1 MKNCESN
8 IIKNN
13 ILEMECPHTPTGQP
27 SSSIPPVGQPS
38 SSIPP
43 VGQASTSI
51 LPRRTGVSPVYCIEQ
66 DKQDVYSYI
75 PPVGQASR
83 LSNKSWKRHL
93 QHFQLSAGY
102 YFITLVTYNRT
113 LLQPSQKDCIF
124 NALNFL
130 NGKKYE
136 LYAAVILNDHLHMI
150 INPTDSLS
158 KIMHSIKSFTAH
170 EINKQLNRKGKVWQD
185 ESMDKVI
192 RSEKEFIQK
201 VNYIVNNPIT
211 AHLAQRYADYKWLYI
226 KDWINDNK

>member
-13 ILEMECPHTPTGQP
+13 ILEMECPHAPTEQP
-27 SSSIPPVGQPS
+27 STSIPPVEQS
-38 SSIPP
+38 
-43 VGQASTSI
+43 STSI
-51 LPRRTGVSPVYCIEQ
+51 H
-66 DKQDVYSYI
+66 
-75 PPVGQASR
+75 PVGQASR
-83 LSNKSWKRHL
+83 LSNTSWKRHL
-93 QHFQLSAGY
+93 PHFQLSAGY
-102 YFITLVTYNRT
+102 YFITLVTNNRT
-113 LLQPSQKDCIF
+113 LLQSSQKDCIF

-170 EINKQLNRKGKVWQD
+170 EINKQLNRKGKIWQD
-185 ESMDKVI
+185 ESMDKAI
-192 RSEKEFIQK
+192 RSEKEFIEK
-201 VNYIVNNPIT
+201 INYIVNNPIK
-211 AHLAQRYADYKWLYI
+211 AHLAQEYADYKWLYI

>member
-8 IIKNN
+8 ILNNN
-13 ILEMECPHTPTGQP
+13 ILEMECPHTPIGQP
-27 SSSIPPVGQPS
+27 STSIPPVEQS
-38 SSIPP
+38 STSIPP
-43 VGQASTSI
+43 VEQSSTS
-51 LPRRTGVSPVYCIEQ
+51 
-66 DKQDVYSYI
+66 I

-83 LSNKSWKRHL
+83 LSNNSWRRHL
-93 QHFQLSAGY
+93 PHFQLSAGY
-102 YFITLVTYNRT
+102 YFITLVTYNRI

-130 NGKKYE
+130 NGRKYE

-170 EINKQLNRKGKVWQD
+170 EINKQLSRKGKIWQD

-192 RSEKEFIQK
+192 RNEKEFIQK
-201 VNYIVNNPIT
+201 INYIVNNPIK
-211 AHLAQRYADYKWLYI
+211 AHLAQGYADYKWLYI

>member
-8 IIKNN
+8 ILNNN
-13 ILEMECPHTPTGQP
+13 ILEMECPHTPIGQP
-27 SSSIPPVGQPS
+27 S
-38 SSIPP
+38 
-43 VGQASTSI
+43 TS
-51 LPRRTGVSPVYCIEQ
+51 
-66 DKQDVYSYI
+66 I

-83 LSNKSWKRHL
+83 LSNNSWRRHL
-93 QHFQLSAGY
+93 PHFQLSAGY
-102 YFITLVTYNRT
+102 YFITLVTYNRI

-130 NGKKYE
+130 NGRKYE

-170 EINKQLNRKGKVWQD
+170 EINKQLSRKGKIWQD

-192 RSEKEFIQK
+192 RNEKEFIQK
-201 VNYIVNNPIT
+201 INYIVNNPIK
-211 AHLAQRYADYKWLYI
+211 AHLAQGYADYKWLYI

>member
-13 ILEMECPHTPTGQP
+13 ILEMECTHIPTGQP
-27 SSSIPPVGQPS
+27 SASIPPVGQTGETPVLRLKRHMQTCL
-38 SSIPP
+38 P
-43 VGQASTSI
+43 VGQPSAS
-51 LPRRTGVSPVYCIEQ
+51 
-66 DKQDVYSYI
+66 I

-83 LSNKSWKRHL
+83 LSESSWRRHL
-93 QHFQLSAGY
+93 PHFQLSAGY

-124 NALNFL
+124 NAINFL
-130 NGKKYE
+130 NGKKYA

-150 INPTDSLS
+150 INPIDSLS

-170 EINKQLNRKGKVWQD
+170 EINKQLNRKGKIWQD

-192 RSEKEFIQK
+192 RSEKEFIEK
-201 VNYIVNNPIT
+201 INYIVNNPIK
-211 AHLAQRYADYKWLYI
+211 AHLSQGYADYKWLYI
-226 KDWINDNK
+226 RGWINDNK

>member
-1 MKNCESN
+1 MKKCESN

-13 ILEMECPHTPTGQP
+13 ILEMECPHAPTGQP
-27 SSSIPPVGQPS
+27 STSIHSVGQQP
-38 SSIPP
+38 
-43 VGQASTSI
+43 STS
-51 LPRRTGVSPVYCIEQ
+51 L
-66 DKQDVYSYI
+66 

-83 LSNKSWKRHL
+83 LSNNSWKRHL
-93 QHFQLSAGY
+93 PHFQLSAGY

-170 EINKQLNRKGKVWQD
+170 EINKQLNRKGKIWQD

-192 RSEKEFIQK
+192 RSEKEFIEK
-201 VNYIVNNPIT
+201 INYIVNNPIK
-211 AHLAQRYADYKWLYI
+211 AHLAQGYADYKWLYV
-226 KDWINDNK
+226 KDWLNYNK